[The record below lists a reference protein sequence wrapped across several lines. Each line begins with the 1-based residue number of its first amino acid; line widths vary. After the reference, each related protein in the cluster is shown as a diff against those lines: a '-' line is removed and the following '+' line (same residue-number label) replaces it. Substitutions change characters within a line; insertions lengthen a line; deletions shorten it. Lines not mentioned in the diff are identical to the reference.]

1 MSDRARLWG
10 AALFVALSTLGA
22 REEVRAVGLIALQ
35 QADTLPEESYGC
47 ILCHS
52 DKRRAFLLGVHAERG
67 IRCHDCHGGN
77 PATFEQ
83 DAAHR
88 GGYIGTPGK
97 LRTVQLCASC
107 HADPDRMRQYGLP
120 TGQLAEFRTS
130 EHGRLLLERRNNDA
144 PTCTDCHDAHTV
156 LPPIDARSSVYP
168 TKIPNTCARCHQD
181 RDLMGKYGLPT
192 DQLEEYR
199 RSAHGV
205 ALFERENFAAPT
217 CIGCHGSHAA
227 LPPAVSEIKNVCGRC
242 HVWVRR
248 DFERGPHGSAM
259 RAGGPVGCTDC
270 HSNHGTERVPI
281 DQIAAT
287 CLTCHEKDTRAAI
300 VGEEIQEQVIAATR
314 DIWDAEAAI
323 EQMVRNGE
331 FVTDHRFRYQTA
343 LTAYLHIGHV
353 QHRLDLDGL
362 EELTLRV
369 GSIARDLQAA
379 AETSE
384 EQRWEHKLFLVPVWF
399 LALSAVVLASFK
411 LRALGKEKRE

>member
-1 MSDRARLWG
+1 MSGRALLWG
-10 AALFVALSTLGA
+10 AALLVALSAPAAG
-22 REEVRAVGLIALQ
+22 EEAAALSLVRLQ
-35 QADTLPEESYGC
+35 QTDTLPEESYGC
-47 ILCHS
+47 IRCHA
-52 DKRRAFLLGVHAERG
+52 DKRRSFLLGVHSERG
-67 IRCHDCHGGN
+67 IRCHDCHGGT

-88 GGYIGTPGK
+88 GAFIGTPGK
-97 LRTVQLCASC
+97 ARTVQLCASC
-107 HADPDRMRQYGLP
+107 HADPDRMRQFSLP

-130 EHGRLLLERRNNDA
+130 RHGRLLLERRNTDA
-144 PTCTDCHDAHTV
+144 PSCTDCHDAHTV
-156 LPPIDARSSVYP
+156 LPPSDARSSVYP
-168 TKIPNTCARCHQD
+168 TTIPSTCARCHQD

-242 HVWVRR
+242 HVWVRQ
-248 DFERGPHGSAM
+248 DFERGPHGSAT

-281 DQIAAT
+281 DEISDT
-287 CLTCHEKDTRAAI
+287 CLTCHEEDTRAAI

-314 DIWDAEAAI
+314 DMHDADSAI
-323 EQMVRNGE
+323 AQLVRNGE
-331 FVTDHRFRYQTA
+331 FVTDQRFRYQTA

-353 QHRLDLDGL
+353 QHSMDLDRLEGL
-362 EELTLRV
+362 TRQV
-369 GSIARDLQAA
+369 GSISRDLRRAA
-379 AETSE
+379 ATSE
-384 EQRWEHKLFLVPVWF
+384 ERRWEHKLLLIPVWF
-399 LALSAVVLASFK
+399 LAFSAVVLAWLK
-411 LRALGKEKRE
+411 LRTLGQEKRE

>member
-1 MSDRARLWG
+1 MSGRTGLWG
-10 AALFVALSTLGA
+10 LALFVALSTPGTVEGA
-22 REEVRAVGLIALQ
+22 AAAGPVPPQ
-35 QADTLPEESYGC
+35 PQDTLPEESYGC
-47 ILCHS
+47 IRCHA
-52 DKRRAFLLGVHAERG
+52 DKRRAFLLGVHSERG

-88 GGYIGTPGK
+88 GGYIGSPGK
-97 LRTVQLCASC
+97 LRVVQLCASC

-120 TGQLAEFRTS
+120 TGQLAEFRS
-130 EHGRLLLERRNNDA
+130 SRHGGLLLERRNTDA

-156 LPPIDARSSVYP
+156 LPPSDARSSVYP
-168 TKIPNTCARCHQD
+168 TKIPSTCARCHQD

-248 DFERGPHGSAM
+248 DFERGPHGSAT
-259 RAGGPVGCTDC
+259 RAGKPVGCTDC

-281 DQIAAT
+281 ERIAET
-287 CLTCHEKDTRAAI
+287 CLTCHEQDTRAAI
-300 VGEEIQEQVIAATR
+300 VGEEIQEQVVAATQ
-314 DIWDAEAAI
+314 DLWAAQAAL
-323 EQMVRNGE
+323 EQLVRNGE
-331 FVTDHRFRYQTA
+331 PVTDLRFRYQTA

-353 QHRLDLDGL
+353 QHGLKLDRL
-362 EELTLRV
+362 EELTRQV
-369 GSIARDLQAA
+369 GSISRDLRTAA
-379 AETSE
+379 NVSE
-384 EQRWEHKLFLVPVWF
+384 EQRWEHTLLLVPVWF
-399 LALSAVVLASFK
+399 LALSAVVLAWLK
-411 LRALGKEKRE
+411 LRAVGKESPE

>member
-1 MSDRARLWG
+1 MGLGAFALL
-10 AALFVALSTLGA
+10 AALSSLGA
-22 REEVRAVGLIALQ
+22 PAAAATPGSRVAQ

-47 ILCHS
+47 IRCHA
-52 DKRRAFLLGVHAERG
+52 DKRRAFLLGVHSERG

-83 DAAHR
+83 AAAHR
-88 GGYIGTPGK
+88 GRYIGVPSK
-97 LRTVQLCASC
+97 LQTVQLCAAC
-107 HADPDRMRQYGLP
+107 HADPNRMRQYGLP

-130 EHGRLLLERRNNDA
+130 RHGHLLLERRNTDA

-156 LPPIDARSSVYP
+156 LPPIDARSDVYP
-168 TKIPNTCARCHQD
+168 TKIPSTCGRCHQD
-181 RDLMGKYGLPT
+181 RDLMAKYGLPT
-192 DQLEEYR
+192 DQFEEYR

-242 HVWVRR
+242 HLWVRR
-248 DFERGPHGSAM
+248 DFERGPHGSAT
-259 RAGGPVGCTDC
+259 RAGEPVGCTDC

-281 DQIAAT
+281 DRIAET
-287 CLTCHEKDTRAAI
+287 CLTCHEPDTRAAI

-314 DIWDAEAAI
+314 DIRDADAAI
-323 EQMVRNGE
+323 AQMVRHGK

-353 QHRLDLDGL
+353 QHGLDLDGL
-362 EELTLRV
+362 EELIRRV
-369 GSIARDLQAA
+369 GSISRDLQAA
-379 AETSE
+379 AATSE
-384 EQRWEHKLFLVPVWF
+384 ERRWEHKLFLIPVWF
-399 LALSAVVLASFK
+399 LALSAVLLAGLK
-411 LRALGKEKRE
+411 LRSLRPEERE